1 MIRTSWLVG
10 ILVMNCWLGDMAWAQ
25 APTVRRVESVGF
37 EANVGQYE
45 TSAPFVGRSRNV
57 FVAAD
62 ARGLSMA
69 VATGG
74 RESTAGPVTIRLE
87 SDFQNSARVRP
98 GPAGRARVNHFI
110 GNDATKW
117 RTDIRTFDHVVLD
130 DFAAGCDLVA
140 YPPRT
145 AGFKYDIEL
154 DANASIAGVAIRA
167 HGVSGLSI
175 DQNGDLLMETPAGT
189 VRQSIPAAWQ
199 IDEDG
204 RRRDLS
210 CGFRILADGRFG
222 FTAPDRQPGTRVVI
236 DPFLSFVAVVGT
248 TADDLG
254 GDCAVALNG
263 QMTIVTNAFSSA
275 AITFGVPTPPPGYQ
289 PSPTAP
295 GPFNDSECFIATL
308 TPDGNSVLYATFLG
322 GSGVDQSGAI
332 AVDMTGRIVVG
343 GLTKSADLPITNGV
357 GNVAAFQPI
366 HAECLSGCPG
376 NATPFY
382 DGFLTILDPTQT
394 GNAQLVYSTFFG
406 GSFQDEVAAVV
417 LQGGTMTSLPTI
429 SCCGFTYSSNLPFAM
444 IAPVATNSY
453 RATAPGAR
461 DGWVAQID
469 PNLSGNAQLTF
480 GSYVGSSTDDSCYD
494 LGVRPNGEIV
504 VVGGATN
511 GTGPAFL
518 QTATNPNPMA
528 AAYQPVPRGGA
539 GANPFDAFVA
549 VFDPSQSGSAQLI
562 AATFLGGNQNDQAS
576 AVFADPSG
584 IVTVTGFTYTPNNS
598 MFPFPTTLNAFDT
611 TYAGLS
617 DAFIAQLSPNLG
629 TLVYSTYYGGTDNDL
644 LECVVVD
651 GVGGIIAGGY
661 RGGTGH
667 PALSIPVIGSL
678 SGTNDVLFVR
688 LDPGAPPAGQLTF
701 NAAAGSPSMSHSCRS
716 VALSCGGIMTAFCW
730 GDLQLPTTA
739 TTPASPI
746 GSDAGSDVFILQFG
760 AGGNP
765 PGQANGPTASMIVN
779 GVGATTAPGPFVVPI
794 PGSTGAPLVM
804 TISGQPGQVYAFAIA
819 VGPLN
824 VGATSP
830 LPGFGQVD
838 IGTAPGFFNVILV
851 CSGLVPPFTAL
862 CTTGPAGVGVIAF
875 NIPPLP
881 AGSLFAM
888 QTVVFGTGPSYPF
901 GAAMTAAFDLCI
913 M

>member
-1 MIRTSWLVG
+1 MRSTSL
-10 ILVMNCWLGDMAWAQ
+10 ICCFLVMICFGGEMARAQ
-25 APTVRRVESVGF
+25 APTVARVESAGF
-37 EANVGQYE
+37 EENIGQYA
-45 TSAPFVGRSRNV
+45 TTAPYVGRSRNV

-62 ARGLSMA
+62 ARGLSLA
-69 VATGG
+69 VAGVG
-74 RESTAGPVTIRLE
+74 DEAAAGLAIRLE
-87 SDFQNSARVRP
+87 SEAAKDAHVR
-98 GPAGRARVNHFI
+98 AGRRGATRVNHFI
-110 GNDATKW
+110 GNDRTKW
-117 RTDIRTFDHVVLD
+117 RTDIATFDHVVID
-130 DFAAGCDLVA
+130 EFGAGCDLVA
-140 YPPRT
+140 HPPRT
-145 AGFKYDIEL
+145 AGFKYDVEL
-154 DANASIAGVAIRA
+154 DATASIDSIAIRA
-167 HGVSGLSI
+167 RGVGALSI
-175 DQNGDLLMETPAGT
+175 AENGDLLMATPAGT

-199 IDEDG
+199 IDESG
-204 RRRDLS
+204 RRDDLR

-222 FTAPDRQPGTRVVI
+222 FSAPDRRPGTRVVI
-236 DPFLSFVAVVGT
+236 DPFLNFVAVVGT
-248 TADDLG
+248 TANDLG

-275 AITFGVPTPPPGYQ
+275 AISFGVPTPPPGYQ
-289 PSPTAP
+289 P
-295 GPFNDSECFIATL
+295 GPIAAGASGGSECFIATL
-308 TPDGNSVLYATFLG
+308 AANGNSVLYATFLG

-332 AVDMTGRIVVG
+332 AVDMAGRIVIG
-343 GLTKSADLPITNGV
+343 GITTSANLPITNGV

-376 NATPFY
+376 NVAPFY

-406 GSFQDEVAAVV
+406 GSFQDEVAAIV

-429 SCCGFTYSSNLPFAM
+429 SCCGFTYSNNLPFAM

-461 DGWVAQID
+461 DGWVARID
-469 PNLSGNAQLTF
+469 PNLAGNAQLTF

-504 VVGGATN
+504 VVGAATN

-528 AAYQPVPRGGA
+528 GAYQPVPRGGPV
-539 GANPFDAFVA
+539 ANPFDAFVA
-549 VFDPSQSGSAQLI
+549 VFDPSQSGSAQLL
-562 AATFLGGNQNDQAS
+562 AATFLGGDQNDQAS

-584 IVTVTGFTYTPNNS
+584 IVTVTGFTYTPNNAV
-598 MFPFPTTLNAFDT
+598 FPFPTTTNAFDT
-611 TYAGLS
+611 TYAGLG

-629 TLVYSTYYGGTDNDL
+629 TLVYSTYYGGSLDDT

-688 LDPGAPPAGQLTF
+688 IDPSAAPANQLTF
-701 NAAAGSPSMSHSCRS
+701 NVAAGSPSMSHSCRS

-730 GDLQLPTTA
+730 GDLPLPTPGA
-739 TTPASPI
+739 TSASPI
-746 GSDAGSDVFILQFG
+746 GSGAGSDVFILQFCP
-760 AGGNP
+760 GGTV
-765 PGQANGPTASMIVN
+765 PGQANGPTASMTIN
-779 GVGATTAPGPFVVPI
+779 GLGTGTAPGPFAVQI
-794 PGSTGAPLVM
+794 PGLSGGPLVM
-804 TISGQPGQVYAFAIA
+804 TISGQPGQASVFAIA

-824 VGATSP
+824 VGATAQ

-838 IGTAPGFFNVILV
+838 IGTAPGFFNVVII
-851 CSGLVPPFTAL
+851 CPGLVPPFTAL
-862 CTTGPAGVGVIAF
+862 CAVSPGGVGVAAF
-875 NIPPLP
+875 TVPALP
-881 AGSLFAM
+881 VGTLFAI

-901 GAAMTAAFDLCI
+901 GAAMTAAFEVCI
-913 M
+913 I